1 MDPSNTSS
9 TAAKLNVW
17 YADTLLGKIG
27 IGTLGTK
34 AAILIWDTSSG
45 TVALRYDTGDE
56 IFQVNV
62 SDVDSVQAQMGM
74 IHITIRGKV
83 YKMVTRSKL
92 SGIVY
97 GASLATGGSAGLGIG
112 IDTVQMERAGIENL
126 VTMVKQAGGKGRGNK
141 NIVKVILE
149 TFVIGFAV
157 IVLGVVALFIVY
169 R

>member
-1 MDPSNTSS
+1 
-9 TAAKLNVW
+9 
-17 YADTLLGKIG
+17 
-27 IGTLGTK
+27 
-34 AAILIWDTSSG
+34 
-45 TVALRYDTGDE
+45 
-56 IFQVNV
+56 
-62 SDVDSVQAQMGM
+62 
-74 IHITIRGKV
+74 
-83 YKMVTRSKL
+83 MVTRSKL